1 MAKENTFKIW
11 MAQVR
16 ANFLLLAVFLVVIG
30 LAFSLKYPP
39 QSGSYFNVIHA
50 ILIAIGVVLS
60 HISVN
65 LFNEY
70 SDFKTKI
77 DYFTSK
83 TPFTGGSGMMTS
95 GKTRPEN
102 VRLVGIST
110 IFIAALIGIYF
121 SFVSHWII
129 FVISVIGGFSVI
141 FYTNFLAKNV
151 LGELFAG
158 LSLGTLVVLGT
169 YISMTATPGTPLKQ
183 LLPAEV
189 IWISIPPGILTSLL
203 LLINQFP
210 DVEADK
216 KGGRRH
222 LVIRYGVKRASYIY
236 TFGMFV
242 TFAIIVLMPIIG
254 ISSPWIYIA
263 LLPLPLAVKAC
274 LTAIRHGDDF
284 KKMIPALGSNVMTV
298 LGTDLLLAISVFIDV
313 IQ

>member
-1 MAKENTFKIW
+1 
-11 MAQVR
+11 
-16 ANFLLLAVFLVVIG
+16 
-30 LAFSLKYPP
+30 
-39 QSGSYFNVIHA
+39 
-50 ILIAIGVVLS
+50 
-60 HISVN
+60 
-65 LFNEY
+65 
-70 SDFKTKI
+70 
-77 DYFTSK
+77 
-83 TPFTGGSGMMTS
+83 
-95 GKTRPEN
+95 
-102 VRLVGIST
+102 
-110 IFIAALIGIYF
+110 
-121 SFVSHWII
+121 
-129 FVISVIGGFSVI
+129 
-141 FYTNFLAKNV
+141 
-151 LGELFAG
+151 
-158 LSLGTLVVLGT
+158 
-169 YISMTATPGTPLKQ
+169 
-183 LLPAEV
+183 
-189 IWISIPPGILTSLL
+189 L

>member
-16 ANFLLLAVFLVVIG
+16 ANFLLLAVFLVGIG

-39 QSGSYFNVIHA
+39 HSGSSFNVIHA

-77 DYFTSK
+77 DYYTRK
-83 TPFTGGSGMMTS
+83 TPFSGGSGMMTS

-102 VRLVGIST
+102 VRMVGITT

-121 SFVSHWII
+121 SFVSNWII

-203 LLINQFP
+203 LFINQFP

-216 KGGRRH
+216 KGGRKH
-222 LVIRYGVKRASYIY
+222 LVIRYGIKRASYIY

-263 LLPLPLAVKAC
+263 LIPLPLAVKAC
-274 LTAIRHGDDF
+274 LIAIRHGDDF
-284 KKMIPALGSNVMTV
+284 KKMVTALGSNVMTV

-313 IQ
+313 IK